1 MKIKKIISMALL
13 LILLSVN
20 NISKAKYI
28 FDFEFEVA
36 DLNID
41 RTKPIIEYI
50 SVSNSNNAYWGQA
63 DSKHTIK
70 IKIKITEK
78 NPQKEILN
86 SDKIKVLLNN
96 EISDKN
102 ERSIELIEQNG
113 ENYTYEIIL
122 KKITQNGVLK
132 ILLEEGA
139 VTDIGGLQS
148 KEMVINTQIIIVN
161 VSLTGKTKIQKNG
174 MMYSDHFF
182 FFFYGQKNFFM
193 LI

>member
-139 VTDIGGLQS
+139 VTDLGGLQS

-174 MMYSDHFF
+174 VRYSD
-182 FFFYGQKNFFM
+182 Q
-193 LI
+193 LV